1 VNALLISNGRVIDG
15 TGAAPREESVL
26 IEGERIAA
34 VGVAAEKQAG
44 GRRDLSA
51 HRCKRAHDHAG
62 PDRRPLP
69 HQLRRTE
76 FER

>member
-44 GRRDLSA
+44 GRRDLTRIDASA
-51 HRCKRAHDHAG
+51 AHDHAG

-69 HQLRRTE
+69 HQLRRAE